1 MKRWMVVAALLPAGL
16 AAQTVRVGAAPRVVT
31 VGDRFQSVAEVALP
45 AGARLLVD
53 VPADSGARVRPVG
66 AVRLAGGRATA
77 TMVAWSV
84 GPASTVAATA
94 RIVAADGTV
103 RPIALRL
110 PVPEVRSVLPA
121 DTAGLKPRGPADVY
135 GPDRRMNW
143 PMILAAAAV
152 VAWLTATGLWI
163 RSWLRR
169 RRERMP
175 MIAPAGA
182 RDVALEALLEARRS
196 GLAERGDMHGFYTMV
211 GDALRGFA
219 AALRP
224 SWGPDLTTTELVER
238 MTAEGV
244 PPAEV
249 APLAAVL
256 RTADLAKFGRYP
268 VAQDTAIRD
277 WDTARGWV
285 RSFAGGKD
293 ER

>member
-1 MKRWMVVAALLPAGL
+1 
-16 AAQTVRVGAAPRVVT
+16 
-31 VGDRFQSVAEVALP
+31 
-45 AGARLLVD
+45 
-53 VPADSGARVRPVG
+53 
-66 AVRLAGGRATA
+66 
-77 TMVAWSV
+77 
-84 GPASTVAATA
+84 VAATA

-103 RPIALRL
+103 RPIALRSR
-110 PVPEVRSVLPA
+110 PRGAQRASA

-135 GPDRRMNW
+135 GTGPADE
-143 PMILAAAAV
+143 LADDPRAAAV